1 MATTTASNSSG
12 VAQPA
17 DHPGDGSGVAQPAP
31 TSLHLGELN
40 SRSAKLG
47 CWDIGC
53 FKPRIDEWSWQDK
66 TTHQTKQGAAFR
78 CLLVS
83 MRNPSEYTTAQL
95 NMRGNNKGTLE
106 AAMQRF
112 SANTAFRMSKVQFQ
126 SNAQQEYLHTPLK
139 FVVQIQGSKFD
150 PIMKKNADQIVQ
162 PEPSM
167 TLSEIKELTKHQR
180 FDVTALVTSV
190 GEPKDVRQD
199 RCPVDI
205 TIMDDSAID
214 YDVQELKW
222 TYWVNTKP
230 NSQESATIDILRDC
244 EGNNKPLSFFG
255 FEGKKTERGFQV
267 QNSKEFFVVEA
278 VGSRAKKLAEVAT
291 TLKAAPH
298 ASRAT
303 IENLFAPNEGGNFEE
318 VPGVQTFCQ
327 ILKSM
332 DSKTD
337 IPTMDD
343 MPTVWQ
349 LVWTEVAWPQGE
361 HADLCTKDGERLFP
375 ETFLMDATGS
385 GPRVRMTEESVLS
398 LAQVATKQEFLD
410 IHAAGKQTFP
420 AMASLKIV
428 RRVNTKSSDSS
439 HFADTQS
446 SESSQFAE
454 KRTYVNFVVVQAVD
468 QPLGEMPT
476 KAVLELVP
484 LMPQLNHD
492 SACIIA
498 APLQLIKVS
507 AHYAFQVR
515 IPNGVVLPCQK
526 ILTVIKSTK
535 ASKLVNI
542 GQGYKIVT
550 SDIEDFLASDVSQ
563 LAAESSQKFTVSST
577 CTLDN
582 LSSYRMDPPRGGAQY
597 ALVTIT
603 GKADDV
609 YVVELVQLLSP
620 ADAVIA
626 KNALLKLLS
635 LAIEINT
642 SKLKRS
648 APWTAQDSPAKAKK
662 CKVLGRCPTS
672 EPLDEPFS

>member
-12 VAQPA
+12 VSQPA
-17 DHPGDGSGVAQPAP
+17 EDQPDA
-31 TSLHLGELN
+31 LHLGELN

-53 FKPRIDEWSWQDK
+53 FKPRIDEWTWQDK
-66 TTHQTKQGAAFR
+66 TTHQTKHGAAFR

-83 MRNPSEYTTAQL
+83 MRNPSEYATAQL
-95 NMRGNNKGTLE
+95 SMRGNNKGPLE
-106 AAMQRF
+106 AALQRF
-112 SANTAFRMSKVQFQ
+112 DTNNAFRMSKVQFQ
-126 SNAQQEYLHTPLK
+126 SNTHQEYLHTPLK
-139 FVVQIQGSKFD
+139 FVIQIQGSKFD
-150 PIMKKNADQIVQ
+150 PILKKNADEKVQ

-190 GEPKDVRQD
+190 SEPTDVKRD

-214 YDVQELKW
+214 CDVQELKW
-222 TYWVNTKP
+222 TYWVDKYQNA
-230 NSQESATIDILRDC
+230 QESATIDILRDSAAK
-244 EGNNKPLSFFG
+244 NRPLSFFG
-255 FEGKKTERGFQV
+255 FEGKKTDRGFQV

-278 VGSRAKKLAEVAT
+278 VGTRAKKLAEVAS
-291 TLKAAPH
+291 TLQAAPYT
-298 ASRAT
+298 SRAT
-303 IENLFAPNEGGNFEE
+303 IENPFTPGEGLQSFEE
-318 VPGVQTFCQ
+318 VQGVQTFCQ

-332 DSKTD
+332 ASKTD
-337 IPTMDD
+337 IPSMDHL
-343 MPTVWQ
+343 PTVWQ

-361 HADLCTKDGERLFP
+361 PADLCTKDGGRLFP

-398 LAQVATKQEFLD
+398 VAQVATKEEFLE

-420 AMASLKIV
+420 AMASIKIV

-439 HFADTQS
+439 HFADTHTG
-446 SESSQFAE
+446 ESSQSAE
-454 KRTYVNFVVVQAVD
+454 NHTYVNFVIVLAVD
-468 QPLGEMPT
+468 QPLGEMPN

-498 APLQLIKVS
+498 SPLQLIKVS

-515 IPNGVVLPCQK
+515 VPNGIVLPCQK

-535 ASKLVNI
+535 ASTTVNI

-550 SDIEDFLASDVSQ
+550 TDIEDFLASDVSQ
-563 LAAESSQKFTVSST
+563 LAAESTQKFTLSST

-582 LSSYRMDPPRGGAQY
+582 LSSYRLDPPRGGAQY

-620 ADAVIA
+620 ADAVSA
-626 KNALLKLLS
+626 KNSLLKLLR

-642 SKLKRS
+642 SNLKRS
-648 APWTAQDSPAKAKK
+648 APWTTEDSPAQAKK